1 MADPVSWFVVERGW
15 PVVGAD
21 GEELG
26 AVEEVIGDADSDI
39 FNGLSV
45 SSGLLGRPHYVPAE
59 RVRGIVEGRVEL
71 DLDREAFERLTAH
84 GTPPGGSFQTDRN
97 P

>member
-15 PVVGAD
+15 PVVDAD

-26 AVEEVIGDADSDI
+26 SVDEVIGDADSDI

-45 SSGLLGRPHYVPAE
+45 STGLLGRPRYVSAE
-59 RVRGIVEGRVEL
+59 RVREIVEGRVAL
-71 DLDREAFERLTAH
+71 DLDRAEFDRLAEHEAAPRGPAA
-84 GTPPGGSFQTDRN
+84 
-97 P
+97 